1 VRRPAVA
8 CRLTAR
14 FGPAGSIGPV
24 EFVVRVLVSALTL
37 WLVVW
42 LFDDITLVGANDT
55 ERVLTLL
62 ATAVIFAVVNS
73 VVAPVVKILSI
84 PFIIVTLGLMLLVI
98 NALMLLL
105 TSWFAGVIGLGFH
118 VEGFWTAVWASIVIS
133 LASWALNGVL
143 SEDRR

>member
-1 VRRPAVA
+1 M
-8 CRLTAR
+8 
-14 FGPAGSIGPV
+14 
-24 EFVVRVLVSALTL
+24 EFVARVLVSALSL

-42 LFDDITLVGANDT
+42 LFDDITLTGGDDT
-55 ERVLTLL
+55 EKALTLL

-73 VVAPVVKILSI
+73 VVGPVVKILSI

-133 LASWALNGVL
+133 LASWALNGLL
-143 SEDRR
+143 SKEYR